1 MKRMIYKAVIA
12 PAFAIVLFLSSCTKI
27 DDSVYSD
34 IVASKYTFT
43 KDDLSGIVG
52 SAYTPYRGQAMGW
65 GNPQLNDWSSDQV
78 VVGTKPWGW
87 YDGGK
92 WKRLF
97 DHKLETT
104 DEQPTWTWDNC
115 YKAINNINRTIYQ
128 IEKGLLPLE
137 KGKKELLAELKAVRA
152 LNYYSLCDIYGNVPY
167 LTKFDVPQG
176 FLPEQTNRKALYD
189 SIVSELTTSMPLL
202 SETVDQTTYG
212 RFNKYA
218 ATALLA
224 RMYLNAQVY
233 SGTPQLD
240 KCIAACDVIINSG
253 KFELAANQKDNF
265 VTDNQSCKEAVFA
278 IPYDSKYAGGFSL
291 FRIAVMGQQQQQFNA
306 INGGGW
312 GACNMIPQF
321 IDTYDP
327 DDSRLKDNYLKGLQR
342 SASGD
347 TLRCGFGPI
356 AGKPLILK
364 NDIEGYDNCLETSG
378 YQLGK
383 YEFKIG
389 LDANSLDNDYFMFR
403 YADIL
408 MMKAEC
414 LLRKGNASGAA
425 VIVTQV
431 RQRCFKSNPAKAT
444 VTGDQLTKGSSYAY
458 GLKDRIYNWNTNEGG
473 ADVQYG
479 RMLDELGWEF
489 DQEARRRQD
498 MIRFGIY
505 SSKSWLSHKSDG
517 DNHTNLF
524 PIPQKEIDKNPKIKQ
539 NPGY

>member
-1 MKRMIYKAVIA
+1 
-12 PAFAIVLFLSSCTKI
+12 
-27 DDSVYSD
+27 
-34 IVASKYTFT
+34 
-43 KDDLSGIVG
+43 
-52 SAYTPYRGQAMGW
+52 
-65 GNPQLNDWSSDQV
+65 
-78 VVGTKPWGW
+78 
-87 YDGGK
+87 
-92 WKRLF
+92 
-97 DHKLETT
+97 
-104 DEQPTWTWDNC
+104 
-115 YKAINNINRTIYQ
+115 
-128 IEKGLLPLE
+128 
-137 KGKKELLAELKAVRA
+137 
-152 LNYYSLCDIYGNVPY
+152 
-167 LTKFDVPQG
+167 
-176 FLPEQTNRKALYD
+176 
-189 SIVSELTTSMPLL
+189 
-202 SETVDQTTYG
+202 
-212 RFNKYA
+212 
-218 ATALLA
+218 
-224 RMYLNAQVY
+224 MYLNAQVY
-233 SGTPQLD
+233 TGTPQWD

-265 VTDNQSCKEAVFA
+265 VTDNQNCKEAVFA

-347 TLRCGFGPI
+347 TLRCGFGSV
-356 AGKPLILK
+356 AGKPLTLI
-364 NDIEGYDNCLETSG
+364 NDNPGADAMLEIHG

-414 LLRKGNASGAA
+414 LLRKGNAAA
-425 VIVTQV
+425 AATIVTQV
-431 RQRCFKSNPAKAT
+431 RQRCFKSNPAKAV
-444 VTGDQLTKGSSYAY
+444 VTADQLQKGSIYQY
-458 GLKDRIYNWNTNEGG
+458 GLKDRINNRFTNEGG
-473 ADVQYG
+473 ADIQYG

-498 MIRFGIY
+498 MIRFGVF
-505 SSKSWLSHKSDG
+505 SSKSWLSHKADG
-517 DNHTNLF
+517 DKHTDLF
-524 PIPQKEIDKNPKIKQ
+524 PIPQKELDKNPKIKQ